1 MSRVERFEHAEAF
14 SRTVGWV
21 TEDELRALRGKR
33 VAIGGLGGVGGAHLM
48 TLTRLGV
55 GAFAIA
61 DPDTFELTNLNR
73 QVGASMSTIGR
84 SKAEVM
90 AELARDVNPAL
101 ELSVFGEG
109 VTADNVDAFLDGCE
123 LYVDG
128 LDLFAMDERRLVF
141 ARCEARGIP
150 AITAGPLGMS
160 AALMT
165 FAPTGMPFE
174 DYFQLEGHRFEDQV
188 VRFVVGLA
196 PAALQRSAMVIP
208 SAFDVRARHAPS
220 NPMGMQLCAGAAGTE
235 ALKHLL
241 GRGPRR
247 LAPWSFQVD
256 AYSGRA
262 RWIRRRWGNRGPFQR
277 IALRFATKAILSDA
291 SRQLPSGG

>member
-1 MSRVERFEHAEAF
+1 MPEFDHAEAF

-21 TEDELRALRGKR
+21 TEDELRALKGKR

-55 GAFAIA
+55 GAFSVA
-61 DPDTFELTNLNR
+61 DPDVYERTNLNR
-73 QVGASMSTIGR
+73 QVGAAISTIGR
-84 SKAEVM
+84 AKVEVM
-90 AELARDVNPAL
+90 AELARDVNPELAL
-101 ELSVFGEG
+101 TIFEDG
-109 VTADNVDAFLDGCE
+109 VTAQNVDAFLDGCD

-141 ARCEARGIP
+141 AKCEARGIP

-160 AALMT
+160 VALMT
-165 FAPTGMPFE
+165 FAPGGMPFE
-174 DYFQLEGHRFEDQV
+174 DYFQLEGRPFEDQV
-188 VRFVVGLA
+188 VRFLVGLA

-208 SAFDVRARHAPS
+208 SAFDVPGRRAPS

-241 GRGPRR
+241 RRGPRR
-247 LAPWSFQVD
+247 LSPWSFQFD
-256 AYSGRA
+256 AYSSRM
-262 RWIRRRWGNRGPFQR
+262 RWIRRRWGNRGWFQR
-277 IALRFATKAILSDA
+277 IALRFAAKGILRA
-291 SRQLPSGG
+291 AAPELPSGR